1 MDVKGKNV
9 LVTGANRGIGKAIVE
24 ALLQKGVAKV
34 YAAARSTDSLPDF
47 GDDRVTPLQLDIT
60 NADQVVAAAE
70 TASDTD
76 MLINNAGVLANA
88 GLVDG
93 DEALLRRDMD
103 VNVYGTLD
111 VIRKFLPVLE
121 SREESAIV
129 NVGSIVS
136 FVNMPMIGG
145 YSVSKAAQFSVSQ
158 GLRIEL
164 APRGIRVHTVNPG
177 PIDTDMASDLDMD
190 KPSAEETAVNIVAAL
205 IAGEEDIFPDPMGA
219 QMFGLWRTNYKD
231 LEQMVSGMH
240 HGNA

>member
-1 MDVKGKNV
+1 
-9 LVTGANRGIGKAIVE
+9 
-24 ALLQKGVAKV
+24 
-34 YAAARSTDSLPDF
+34 
-47 GDDRVTPLQLDIT
+47 
-60 NADQVVAAAE
+60 
-70 TASDTD
+70 